1 MDRKS
6 TEQLRLDRRLI
17 GRKNWGT
24 PKELEQEIQALPDVS
39 HKIAEVEE
47 EPDPDNSGAGSQEV
61 NPPDAGSPTA
71 DSSVFAGSDPSQT

>member
-6 TEQLRLDRRLI
+6 TENLRLDRRLT
-17 GRKNWGT
+17 GRKNWIT
-24 PKELEQEIQALPDVS
+24 AKELEREIQALPEVS

-47 EPDPDNSGAGSQEV
+47 ESDPEDSSTDSPEA

-71 DSSVFAGSDPSQT
+71 DSSIPPQT